1 MENIEEMSNKISDL
15 ENDNMKNF
23 SENVQR
29 EIESGKSD
37 DYMNQNLEEM
47 QQMQLKQLQEL
58 QKIQEAQLKEE
69 SDSESESESEIKE
82 KKSKKK
88 KSKSYSASNLNL
100 FKEPI
105 LILFLYVFISHKFIL
120 ENMSK
125 FIPSLVSENDDTL
138 INLFVRGLILVSIYF
153 VIKMFIL

>member
-37 DYMNQNLEEM
+37 DYMNKNLEQM

-58 QKIQEAQLKEE
+58 QKIQEAKLKED

-88 KSKSYSASNLNL
+88 SKSYSASNLNL
-100 FKEPI
+100 LKEPI

-120 ENMSK
+120 ENMGK
-125 FIPSLVSENDDTL
+125 FIPSLVSDNDTTI